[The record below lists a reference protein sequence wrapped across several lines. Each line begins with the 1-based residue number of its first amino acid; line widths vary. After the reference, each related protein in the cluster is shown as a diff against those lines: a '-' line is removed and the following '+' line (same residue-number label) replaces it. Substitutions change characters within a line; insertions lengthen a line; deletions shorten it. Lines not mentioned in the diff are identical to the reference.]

1 MLPGT
6 KNGKAL
12 LIGEHILLAMA
23 KQRGLGYAAAL
34 TGGAILVGP
43 YVPFPWLTALIIILF
58 SLVLWR
64 VFNLKYF
71 AYVFCILSALYAVN
85 LLPFLV
91 LATTMAMIAL
101 GELVFQSGTDDLN
114 TYFYYIISTAWAGVL
129 VMVYLHESAILMI
142 IFGIIAAVL
151 LKVILLRY
159 EDALVLEGVGIAMTM
174 YLIKELN
181 YTANI
186 EIVIVAVIIAFV
198 FGYFAFRAKTADLSG
213 LFSIALVGVILLVFA
228 DATWLLVMLTF
239 FILGSVSTR
248 YKYEYKK
255 QIGVEQGKSGARG
268 YRNVFANG
276 IVACAAA
283 VLYGVFVQPVF
294 IVMYVGCVATAAAD
308 TMASEIGVTG
318 GIPFMITTMRR
329 VPIGTNGG
337 VSVKGELV
345 CVLGSLVV
353 SVVALGLNV
362 ITPSMAVICTIT
374 GFVGTNLDS
383 LVGALLENKGFLGNA
398 GTNFLATLGGGIFA
412 VVLYW
417 IFVTHGIVW

>member
-1 MLPGT
+1 
-6 KNGKAL
+6 
-12 LIGEHILLAMA
+12 MA
-23 KQRGLGYAAAL
+23 KQRGLGYAAAI
-34 TGGAILVGP
+34 TGGVILAGP
-43 YVPFPWLTALIIILF
+43 YVQPPWLMALIVIFF
-58 SLVLWR
+58 SLILWR
-64 VFNLKYF
+64 FFDLRYL
-71 AYVFCILSALYAVN
+71 AYVFCILSGLYAVT

-91 LATTMAMIAL
+91 LATTFAMIVL
-101 GELVFQSGTDDLN
+101 GELVFQSGADDLN

-129 VMVYLHESAILMI
+129 VMVYLHENAILMV

-159 EDALVLEGVGIAMTM
+159 EDSLVLEGIGIAMTM

-181 YTANI
+181 YTADI
-186 EIVIVAVIIAFV
+186 EIVIVAVVIAFV

-228 DATWLLVMLTF
+228 DATWLLVMLAF
-239 FILGSVSTR
+239 FILGSLCTR
-248 YKYEYKK
+248 YKFEYKK
-255 QIGVEQGKSGARG
+255 RIGVEQGRSGARG

-318 GIPFMITTMRR
+318 GIPYMITTFRK

-337 VSVKGELV
+337 VSLKGEAV

-353 SVVALGLNV
+353 SLVALGLHV
-362 ITPSMAVICTIT
+362 ITPGMAVICTVT

-398 GTNFLATLGGGIFA
+398 GTNFLATLGGGLFA

-417 IFVTHGIVW
+417 IFITHGITG